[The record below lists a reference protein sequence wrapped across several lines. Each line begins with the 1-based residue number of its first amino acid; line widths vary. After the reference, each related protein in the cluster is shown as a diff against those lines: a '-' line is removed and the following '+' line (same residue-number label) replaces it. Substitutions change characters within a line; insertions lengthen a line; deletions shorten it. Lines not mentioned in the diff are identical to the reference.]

1 MQTPLPAST
10 LGGHETQAWPTSV
23 IVPENADWPREGHM
37 IQSEQMRFDSGA
49 LVGNTEKKFSFCSP
63 GGECELR
70 AKGRSLTDH
79 DEREGHQVLV
89 TMLDTLLPEH
99 SEGS

>member
-1 MQTPLPAST
+1 M
-10 LGGHETQAWPTSV
+10 TQAWPTSV

-49 LVGNTEKKFSFCSP
+49 LVGNTAKKFSFRSP
-63 GGECELR
+63 GGECELGT
-70 AKGRSLTDH
+70 KGRSLTDH

-99 SEGS
+99 SRFVET